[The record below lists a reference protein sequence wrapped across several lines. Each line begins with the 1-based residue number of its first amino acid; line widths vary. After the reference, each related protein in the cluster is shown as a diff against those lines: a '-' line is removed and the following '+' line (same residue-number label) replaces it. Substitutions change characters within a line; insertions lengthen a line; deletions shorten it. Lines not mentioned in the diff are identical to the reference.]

1 MGAVLMYV
9 VAASDSNN
17 SIISIIATVVSLS
30 PLLGLMLAL
39 GSPKASRQFHDWLR
53 KSKNS
58 MYYVAGGISLLFA
71 IPGLL
76 TGNFNPYYTIIF
88 AFIVFVV
95 FGVLKQA
102 RDEKFVLNWS
112 DIAIWILLWIPF
124 DLRWYMDMQANLDY
138 TWWSVA
144 VSVIGIIGWYGY
156 RGADIGFNL
165 IPKFKDWYIAFLSL
179 IMIMVL
185 VIPPGLATGF
195 LSFSIPESFDIPKLA
210 AHFIGLFLTVALP
223 EELFFRGILL
233 RGLEKV
239 FSKKWIPMVISSL
252 AFGLMHWNNV
262 GDLSM
267 QITYVSLASIAG
279 LGYGWAYRKSGNN
292 LFAAILVHTLVDW
305 IWKPFLAGY
314 LYNDYSSP
322 LRKILFS
329 HECTNIEL

>member
-1 MGAVLMYV
+1 MKNRFFALWIIWTLFGAVLMYIV
-9 VAASDSNN
+9 TVSDSNN
-17 SIISIIATVVSLS
+17 SIISIIAKVVSLS

-39 GSPKASRQFHDWLR
+39 GSPKASRQFNDWLR
-53 KSKNS
+53 VNKNS
-58 MYYVAGGISLLFA
+58 IYYVAGGISLLFA

-76 TGNFNPYYTIIF
+76 TWNFNPYYTIIF
-88 AFIVFVV
+88 AFIVVAV
-95 FGVLKQA
+95 FGALKQV
-102 RDEKFVLNWS
+102 REEKFTLNWI
-112 DIAIWILLWIPF
+112 DVALWILLWIPF
-124 DLRWYMDMQANLDY
+124 DLRWYNEMQPNLDY

-144 VSVIGIIGWYGY
+144 ISVIAIIGWYGY

-165 IPKFKDWYIAFLSL
+165 VPKFKDLGIALLAL
-179 IMIMVL
+179 IMIMAL

-195 LSFSIPESFDIPKLA
+195 LSFAIPESFDIPKLA

-239 FSKKWIPMVISSL
+239 FSKNWIPMAISSL

-267 QITYVSLASIAG
+267 QITYVSLATIGG

-305 IWKPFLAGY
+305 IWKLLLAV
-314 LYNDYSSP
+314 
-322 LRKILFS
+322 
-329 HECTNIEL
+329 